1 MAQPENLSVEIDV
14 DRTDLTLQA
23 ATAHQKI
30 SNHTDQ
36 EALFLEGTMSK
47 VFSALMKSGL
57 TRDQALDGLTEMQNA
72 GILFRERFKL

>member
-1 MAQPENLSVEIDV
+1 MAILPDNVTIEISSEPPKPV
-14 DRTDLTLQA
+14 
-23 ATAHQKI
+23 
-30 SNHTDQ
+30 HTDQ

-47 VFSALMKSGL
+47 VFTALVKSGL